1 MLNCGER
8 RELSMMQLHCA
19 GVTLNMQ
26 TLVDFLP
33 VLAFVLAYWLTKD
46 FYFAILVIMV
56 AVVIQLALTLLMKR
70 SIPRL
75 LLISSLL
82 VVGLGGISLW
92 LNNPLIFKWKPTVL
106 YWLFAVLFLGSQFIG
121 DKPMV
126 QRLLQ
131 SMSKQPLQMADH
143 DWTSLNL
150 MWVVFFF
157 ISGTANIVVA
167 YSFEEFIWVNF
178 KLFGLM
184 GLTLVFLIL
193 QGVWMTRRLQDE
205 DLEPD
210 QRQ

>member
-19 GVTLNMQ
+19 GATLNMQ

-150 MWVVFFF
+150 MWAVFFF
-157 ISGTANIVVA
+157 IAGTANIVVA

-178 KLFGLM
+178 KLFGLI

-193 QGVWMTRRLQDE
+193 QGVWMTGRLQDE

>member
-1 MLNCGER
+1 
-8 RELSMMQLHCA
+8 
-19 GVTLNMQ
+19 MQ
-26 TLVDFLP
+26 TFLDFLP

-56 AVVIQLALTLLMKR
+56 AVVIQLALTWLIKR
-70 SIPRL
+70 SIPRM

-121 DKPMV
+121 DKPFV

-131 SMSKQPLQMADH
+131 SISKEPLQLADR

-157 ISGTANIVVA
+157 IAGTANIVVA
-167 YSFEEFIWVNF
+167 YRFAEVIWVNF
-178 KLFGLM
+178 KLFGLI

-193 QGVWMTRRLQDE
+193 QAVWMTRRLQDE
-205 DLEPD
+205 DLESD
-210 QRQ
+210 QRQQ

>member
-1 MLNCGER
+1 
-8 RELSMMQLHCA
+8 
-19 GVTLNMQ
+19 MQ
-26 TLVDFLP
+26 TFLDFLP
-33 VLAFVLAYWLTKD
+33 VVAFALAYWLTKD
-46 FYFAILVIMV
+46 FYLAILVIMV
-56 AVVIQLALTLLMKR
+56 AVVIQLALTWLIKR
-70 SIPRL
+70 SIPRM

-121 DKPMV
+121 DKPFV

-131 SMSKQPLQMADH
+131 SMSKEPLQLADR

-167 YSFEEFIWVNF
+167 YSFAEVIWVNF
-178 KLFGLM
+178 KLFGLI

-193 QGVWMTRRLQDE
+193 QAVWMTRRLQDE
-205 DLEPD
+205 DLESD
-210 QRQ
+210 QRQQ